1 MTPLSWAWEE
11 TGRRIIPAGMERL
24 APPEPA
30 HGQPA
35 AADQAM
41 PAERLACVLRA
52 ARLKAT
58 GGRQKG
64 PQEQLIPA
72 YQPRCYLR
80 SYAHVAG
87 LPPVTASAR
96 AMSARSSPSGAWRAH
111 ARAMNM
117 ASTLR
122 ARATPSVRY
131 ASRSRRLARFRRTE
145 PRICLL
151 TAKPARPGPRVGTQ
165 RSTKARR
172 SSRRPV
178 WNTDWISLA
187 CLRRAVRGSPNGLT
201 ARLTAPPLDGEP
213 LASLRA
219 PPLQYLSSTWRT
231 HALPEAMRLLPA
243 ARVRL
248 VRPLHGGTPSVDRPT
263 YVVY

>member
-1 MTPLSWAWEE
+1 V
-11 TGRRIIPAGMERL
+11 ERV
-24 APPEPA
+24 AAPEPL

-35 AADQAM
+35 TVDKPM
-41 PAERLACVLRA
+41 PAERLARVFRA
-52 ARLKAT
+52 ARLEAT
-58 GGRQKG
+58 GGRQKR
-64 PQEQLIPA
+64 PQEQLISA
-72 YQPRCYLR
+72 YQPRGDLCP
-80 SYAHVAG
+80 YAHVAA
-87 LPPVTASAR
+87 LPPVTARAR
-96 AMSARSSPSGAWRAH
+96 AMSARSSSSGAFKAH
-111 ARAMNM
+111 ARAMNI

-122 ARATPSVRY
+122 ARPDPRARY
-131 ASRSRRLARFRRTE
+131 ASRSRRLARFRLTE

-172 SSRRPV
+172 SSRRPA

-231 HALPEAMRLLPA
+231 HALPETVRLRPA

-248 VRPLHGGTPSVDRPT
+248 VRPLHGGTPSVDRRT
-263 YVVY
+263 CVVY